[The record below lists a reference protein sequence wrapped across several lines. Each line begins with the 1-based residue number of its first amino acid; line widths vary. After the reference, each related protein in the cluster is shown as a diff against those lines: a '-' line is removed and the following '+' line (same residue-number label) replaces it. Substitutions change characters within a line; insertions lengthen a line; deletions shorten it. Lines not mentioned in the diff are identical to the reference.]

1 MDYRDKSVP
10 RRWKDGF
17 IFAGKGIRLA
27 FREERHMRFHV
38 FFGLAA
44 VLLGWMCGIALWQ
57 WTVLLLAIAGML
69 VLEMVNSAL
78 ERLVNLVSPEWNK
91 TAGDV
96 KDIAAGAVLIYAVFA
111 VIIGVMIFMPSLW
124 EWLS

>member
-1 MDYRDKSVP
+1 MGYRDKSVLK
-10 RRWKDGF
+10 RWKDGF

-44 VLLGWMCGIALWQ
+44 VLLGVVCGIALWQ
-57 WTVLLLAIAGML
+57 WIVLLLAIAGML

-91 TAGDV
+91 PAGDV

-111 VIIGVMIFMPSLW
+111 VIIGVMIFMPFLW

>member
-1 MDYRDKSVP
+1 
-10 RRWKDGF
+10 
-17 IFAGKGIRLA
+17 
-27 FREERHMRFHV
+27 MRFHV

-44 VLLGWMCGIALWQ
+44 VLLGWLCGLALWQ

-91 TAGDV
+91 TAGEV

-111 VIIGVMIFMPSLW
+111 VIIGVMIFMPFLW